1 MGSAK
6 LLASMILRV
15 VCARFELIIHIGVD
29 RFYFDLASGHALGR
43 FFIEGFIHGLGL
55 AFEDFHRS
63 DGPR

>member
-1 MGSAK
+1 M
-6 LLASMILRV
+6 
-15 VCARFELIIHIGVD
+15 IIHIGVD